1 MKPKSFNRFLTL
13 GMVSMIVVCSSAS
26 AAPITKEATGTDLA
40 LGATWVG
47 TTAPGTGDVG
57 TWSVTSLGGALTV
70 GSAVSW
76 QGINV
81 SGATANLT
89 STGSAITLGS
99 AGITLTGSKTVSIA
113 NNIPLGSAQT
123 WSIADA
129 SASSAADL
137 TATGAITGAFSLTKS
152 GAGTLV
158 LGGANTGLVTTVD
171 GGVLKI
177 TDARSLGG
185 STGSNGP
192 ALAIKSGTLELGF
205 NANTGTYSANITN
218 FALRNGSITLGGTA
232 GATSALT
239 STGVI
244 TSNPVGFGVGPGFG
258 TSLSYSATNN
268 GDTATISAFWAS
280 VGTSTVNSTT
290 VSVGD
295 STFTN
300 LELDITGRIN
310 NTGQIDG
317 QNLTLV
323 KSGAGTMRISAQNYL
338 PGLKVSDG
346 KLISNHAN
354 ALGTARVL
362 ANLVTVDG
370 TGTLDLNGFSNSI
383 GGLAGAT
390 ATTAI
395 ITNGSS
401 TPSVLTVGSS
411 NASTSYSGKLNDG
424 TGTVGLTKT
433 GSGTLTLAG
442 GGTLSGATTVSTG
455 TLSVTGSQ
463 TASAV
468 TVASGATLGGTGTVG
483 TTMISTGGILAPGV
497 AGAGKLA
504 TGNLT
509 FSGTSTITL
518 GTYSGYSSAPA
529 LAAGALTTS
538 GAAGSVT
545 INLAGA
551 TAANGTYQ
559 LLTYTGGSI
568 AGTGA
573 SAFVL
578 GTKPAT
584 GGRQSQALVDTGS
597 ALNWVVSGANPIWTG
612 AVSTEWSTNTISGSK
627 NWKLEGD
634 GSPTDYISGDLVIFD
649 DSATS
654 QIVDLSVASVA
665 PSSMLF
671 TNATLGYTIQ
681 GTNGITAGTL
691 FKTGAGSLTINTAN
705 SYAGGSTLGG
715 GTITLGTGTALGT
728 GSVALNAGTLDL
740 NGQSIPNAVVLGGG
754 TISGSGTIG
763 GNVTGSALSYTLASG
778 TLILGG
784 TNSVAATVGA
794 TSTLQIGTGST
805 AGTIGNV
812 TNAGTLIFNRSD
824 ALTYS
829 GAISG
834 AGSVQKSGAG
844 TLTFSAANS
853 YSGATTV
860 NGGKLLVSSTLL
872 NSSSFTVGSGS
883 TLEFGAINVFVSGH
897 GTAMAATRAINVNGG
912 TLVMNTNFEARFGNV
927 NLSNGATWTSN
938 RAFTSYDALLADTTT
953 GAATVTVSGSAAAT
967 MNGTGG
973 IHLQGVQKF
982 DVADVTGSS
991 AADLVVSMVL
1001 GAQGTTGGVAGGINK
1016 LGAGTMVLS
1025 GTNTYTGVTT
1035 INAGT
1040 LQIGNGGTT
1049 GTIGSG
1055 AVTNGSSL
1063 VLNYGTGAAVTL
1075 ANAIDGTG
1083 TVTKQGAGTA
1093 TLTGTSPYTGTTTI
1107 EQGTLRIG
1115 GHLDG
1120 TSLTVQSGA
1129 KLATG
1134 TQAVNGVGYV
1144 KALTLDSGSG
1154 STFRISSSS
1163 WDTIVVNDT
1172 DAATVSGTH
1181 TITPIYQGGLN
1192 PGDQR
1197 DIIDYNGTLGG
1208 SFSNFQLA
1216 PGTRFQL
1223 VNDVD
1228 NSNVVLQYTGGN
1240 VIWKGNLSS
1249 VWDVDT
1255 TANWL
1260 LESDSSVTN
1269 YLQGDT
1275 VVFNDTATTGTV
1287 TLTGTIAPISTS
1299 FNNATLD
1306 YTLSGSAITTG
1317 SIIKDGAATATLLTD
1332 NTTTG
1337 TTTVTAG
1344 KLAFGNGST
1353 TGSIGSGAVSV
1364 ASGATLEL
1372 NRSNVTPGTADLD
1385 YKTTAKL
1392 RNVSGA
1398 GSVVLTGG
1406 AILFN
1411 YPGTGTGFSEGGSWS
1426 GFSGNLIVKGGSEF
1440 RTIRNG
1446 ATAMGSGS
1454 VILGD
1459 ATTSGILSQIEGN
1472 WTWTNNIVLTGA
1484 SNRILNRSI
1493 NQAPRSIKLQ
1503 GVISG
1508 SGGISLEDPAGTM
1521 TEPNRGFILTGA
1533 NTMSGTL
1540 TIATGVPIRVG
1551 GVPGNTDVSQSEA
1564 GIAGSLGSAT
1574 VVNNGTLT
1582 FSRNN
1587 AHSVSNAISGT
1598 GALRIGIPS
1607 AAGFGDTSTQ
1617 VLTYTGTD
1625 THAGTT
1631 TLNNGSLVVDTG
1643 GSLGGSAV
1651 SVLATATLSGSG
1663 SVAAPVTAAG
1673 TIAPGTGVGTLTVSG
1688 NTAVTGTL
1696 AIEVNTNAD
1705 KLSVTGN
1712 LSLAGTFTVTESGA
1726 GFTAASYVIAECS
1739 GTLTSTLT
1747 PPVGYTLQQSGSQL
1761 ILGKVTGTAFSNWI
1775 DGYSLGGQTAINQDP
1790 DSDGVANGLEFLLKG
1805 GNPQTPGGT
1814 KLPTS
1819 TASGANLIFTFER
1832 DDRAKAA
1839 NSGIVV
1845 TVEAGTNL
1853 SNWPEVFTIGNDTA
1867 GSSAGVVISNDSDA
1881 NPDTV
1886 TVTIP
1891 KNSATTKFARLK
1903 VTGTP

>member
-1 MKPKSFNRFLTL
+1 MKPKLFNRFLTL
-13 GMVSMIVVCSSAS
+13 GMVTMIVVCSSAS
-26 AAPITKEATGTDLA
+26 AAPITKEATGTNLA
-40 LGATWVG
+40 LGASWVG
-47 TTAPGTGDVG
+47 GTGPGTADVG
-57 TWSVTSLGGALTV
+57 TWTSSSLGGALTV

-76 QGINV
+76 QGLNI
-81 SGATANLT
+81 SDATANIT
-89 STGSAITLGS
+89 TTGSAITLGS
-99 AGITLTGSKTVSIA
+99 AGMTLTGPKTLSIA
-113 NNIPLGSAQT
+113 NNIALGSAQS

-129 SASSAADL
+129 TASSAVDA
-137 TATGAITGAFSLTKS
+137 TVTGAITGAFALTKT
-152 GAGTLV
+152 GAGTLS
-158 LGGANTGLVTTVD
+158 LGGINTGLVTTVD
-171 GGVLKI
+171 GGLLRI
-177 TDARSLGG
+177 TDARSAGG
-185 STGSNGP
+185 SSGANGP
-192 ALAIKSGTLELGF
+192 ALTIRSGTLELGF
-205 NANTGTYSANITN
+205 NSSTGTYGANATN
-218 FALRNGSITLGGTA
+218 FSLRNGNITLGGTA

-239 STGVI
+239 STGLI
-244 TSNPVGFGVGPGFG
+244 SSNPVGFGVGPGFG

-280 VGTSTVNSTT
+280 VGTSTVNNTT
-290 VSVGD
+290 VTVGD
-295 STFTN
+295 STFTTV
-300 LELDITGRIN
+300 ELDFTGRISN
-310 NTGQIDG
+310 AGQIDG
-317 QNLTLV
+317 QNLTLI
-323 KSGAGTMRISAQNYL
+323 KAGAGTMRISAQNFL
-338 PGLKVSDG
+338 PGLRVSAG

-354 ALGTARVL
+354 ALGTARTL

-390 ATTAI
+390 AATAV
-395 ITNGSS
+395 ITNGNS
-401 TPSVLTVGSS
+401 TASVLSVGSS
-411 NASTSYSGKLNDG
+411 NASTSYSGVINDG
-424 TGTVGLTKT
+424 TGTVGLTKI
-433 GSGTLTLAG
+433 GSGTLTLVG
-442 GGTLSGATTVSTG
+442 GGNFSGATTVSAG

-463 TASAV
+463 TGSAV
-468 TVASGATLGGTGTVG
+468 TVASAATLGGTGTVG
-483 TTMISTGGILAPGV
+483 TTTVSSGGILAPGV
-497 AGAGKLA
+497 SGAGKLT

-509 FSGTSTITL
+509 FSGTGTITL
-518 GTYSGYSSAPA
+518 GNYSGYSATPA
-529 LAAGALTTS
+529 LAAGSLTAS

-545 INLAGA
+545 INLGGA
-551 TAANGTYQ
+551 TAVNGTYQ
-559 LLTYTGGSI
+559 LLTYMGGSI
-568 AGTGA
+568 GGTGT

-578 GTKPAT
+578 GTKPST
-584 GGRQSQALVDTGS
+584 GGRQSQTLVDTGS

-612 AVSTEWSTNTISGSK
+612 TDSNEWSTNTIGGSK

-634 GSPTDYISGDLVIFD
+634 SSPTDYISGDLVIFD
-649 DSATS
+649 DTATS
-654 QIVDLSVASVA
+654 PIVDLSVASVA

-681 GTNGITAGTL
+681 GTNGITAGSLT
-691 FKTGAGSLTINTAN
+691 KTGAGSLTLNTAN
-705 SYAGGSTLGG
+705 SYSGGSTLGG
-715 GTITLGTGTALGT
+715 GTITLGTGSALGT
-728 GSVALNAGTLDL
+728 GSVALNAGILDL

-754 TISGSGTIG
+754 AISGSGTIG
-763 GNVTGSALSYTLASG
+763 GNVTGSALSYTVASG
-778 TLILGG
+778 TLTLGG

-805 AGTIGNV
+805 SGTIGSV
-812 TNAGTLIFNRSD
+812 SNAGTLIFNRSD
-824 ALTYS
+824 ASTYS

-834 AGSVQKSGAG
+834 AGSLQKSGGG

-853 YSGATTV
+853 YSGSTTV
-860 NGGKLLVSSTLL
+860 NAGKLLVSSTLL
-872 NSSSFTVGSGS
+872 NSSSFSVGSGA

-897 GTAMAATRAINVNGG
+897 GTAMPATRTINVNGG
-912 TLVMNTNFEARFGNV
+912 TLVMNTSFEARFGNV
-927 NLSNGATWTSN
+927 NLSDGATWTSN
-938 RAFTSYDALLADTTT
+938 RALTSYDALLADTTT

-1001 GAQGTTGGVAGGINK
+1001 GAQGTSAGAAGGINK

-1025 GTNTYTGVTT
+1025 GTNTYTGATT

-1055 AVTNGSSL
+1055 AVTNNSAL
-1063 VLNYGTGAAVTL
+1063 VLNYGTGATVTL
-1075 ANAIDGTG
+1075 PNVIDGTG
-1083 TVTKQGAGTA
+1083 TVTKQGTGTA
-1093 TLTGTSPYTGTTTI
+1093 TLTGSSPYTGNTTI

-1120 TSLTVQSGA
+1120 TSLEVQSGA
-1129 KLATG
+1129 RLATG
-1134 TQAVNGVGYV
+1134 TQAATGVGYV
-1144 KALTLDSGSG
+1144 KAMTLDAGSA
-1154 STFRISSSS
+1154 STFRVGSSS
-1163 WDTIVVNDT
+1163 WDTIVVNDN

-1181 TITPIYQGGLN
+1181 TITPVYQGGLN

-1197 DIIDYNGTLGG
+1197 EIIDYNGTLGG
-1208 SFSNFQLA
+1208 SFSDLQLA

-1249 VWDVDT
+1249 TWDVDT

-1275 VVFNDTATTGTV
+1275 VVFNDSATTGTV
-1287 TLTGTIAPISTS
+1287 TLTGTIAPISST

-1306 YTLSGSAITTG
+1306 YTLSGSAITAG
-1317 SIIKDGAATATLLTD
+1317 SLSKDGAATAILLTD

-1337 TTTVTAG
+1337 TMTVTAG
-1344 KLAFGNGST
+1344 KLAFGNGGTS
-1353 TGSIGSGAVSV
+1353 GSIGSGAVSV
-1364 ASGATLEL
+1364 ASGATFEL
-1372 NRSNVTPGTADLD
+1372 NRSNVTPGTVDLD

-1411 YPGTGTGFSEGGSWS
+1411 YPGTGIGFSESGSWS
-1426 GFSGNLIVKGGSEF
+1426 GFSGDLIVKGGSEF

-1446 ATAMGSGS
+1446 ATAMGTGS
-1454 VILGD
+1454 IVLGD

-1472 WTWTNNIVLTGA
+1472 WTWTNNITLTGA
-1484 SNRILNRSI
+1484 SNRILNRSVGV
-1493 NQAPRSIKLQ
+1493 PRSNKLQ

-1508 SGGISLEDPAGTM
+1508 SGGLSLEDPAASM
-1521 TEPNRGFILTGA
+1521 NEINRGFILTGA
-1533 NTMSGTL
+1533 NTMDGTL
-1540 TIATGVPIRVG
+1540 TIATGVPVRVG

-1564 GIAGSLGSAT
+1564 GISGSLGTAT

-1582 FSRNN
+1582 FSRTN
-1587 AHSVSNAISGT
+1587 AHTVTNAISGT
-1598 GALRIGIPS
+1598 GSVRIGIPS
-1607 AAGFGDTSTQ
+1607 TAGFGNTSTQ
-1617 VLTYTGTD
+1617 VLTYTGTA
-1625 THAGTT
+1625 TYTGATT
-1631 TLNNGSLVVDTG
+1631 VNNGTLVVDTG
-1643 GSLGGSAV
+1643 ASLGGSAV

-1688 NTAVTGTL
+1688 NTALTGTL
-1696 AIEVNTNAD
+1696 AVEVNTTAD
-1705 KLSVTGN
+1705 KLSVTGDLA
-1712 LSLAGTFTVTESGA
+1712 LSGAFTVTESGA
-1726 GFTAASYVIAECS
+1726 GFTAASYVIAECT
-1739 GTLTSTLT
+1739 GTLTTSLT
-1747 PPVGYTLQQSGSQL
+1747 PPVGYTLTQTGSQL

-1790 DSDGVANGLEFLLKG
+1790 DSDGVANGLEFVLKG
-1805 GNPQTPGGT
+1805 GNPETPGGT
-1814 KLPTS
+1814 QLPTS
-1819 TASGANLIFTFER
+1819 SENGANLIFTFER

-1839 NSGIVV
+1839 NLGLTI
-1845 TVEAGTNL
+1845 TVEAGTSL
-1853 SNWPEVFTIGNDTA
+1853 SDWPEVFTIGNDTA
-1867 GSSAGVVISNDSDA
+1867 ASSAGVVISNDGDA

-1891 KNSATTKFARLK
+1891 KNAATTKFARLK